1 MRNLKKLLLLLMTV
15 LICLGGAGTVFAEE
29 EETQEPEVSA
39 QTYSVSYEFVSADD
53 QELPDKV
60 MERIPA
66 SRDDLHE
73 GDVLT
78 APVLPDIDVDGY
90 RWSLTSWSP
99 ESVEITDE
107 DVVFTAT
114 WEKTQL
120 EIENEPSDPEPAE
133 KQLPVKFYFV
143 KLGELDPTD
152 DLPQEVMNLLPATYY
167 VSSYENVDSE
177 IDLPSYEITAG
188 YQFLGWAK
196 TGNVSYEGQIEYISY
211 FGVWDKIRFRVLPG
225 TYPGDGVFD
234 IRIVSSSVENHV
246 PIMTADIGPVF
257 CVTPEITGYP
267 LPGTGYKAVGSI
279 SSTLANIGWNAYRTA
294 GHYAAQVAVW
304 NHDMSYYDD
313 NYECSGTRYE
323 TYHDPDGSAIQDIAS
338 FACEFAP
345 KPGKA
350 RVRKVASDSN
360 YDYSSYSNNYSLGG
374 AVYGVYT
381 DFACTNRVAT
391 LTTGTNGYTSY
402 WETDNDGTYYIKEIT
417 ASKGFELDPDVYT
430 VRLSKGST
438 ATITSTEKPYNDPI
452 RIVLTKKNAK
462 DPDRV
467 KYLDEAEFTVKY
479 YDALSEDISGLTAKK
494 TWVFK
499 PIYNNNGEAE
509 VLLDQEHYV
518 RGDDLPLNS
527 FGMFYLPLGT
537 FTIQETKAPQTYQI
551 DPNVYVGRIYR
562 EDGETITVIN
572 GGPDLTVENEN
583 LTQSECEV
591 IISTTAIFEENG
603 EHRYVAD
610 GVAHIV
616 DTVQY
621 DYLIPGTTYKM
632 KAKLMEVVVEE
643 VLWTQDDFDNG
654 LCTEEEIGTVK
665 ERTKTEG
672 DLVMEAE
679 TTFVPESESGTVDVR
694 FDGIDFDDKANTAY
708 VVYEYLYVCE
718 TETTVDEETGE
729 ETTTITG
736 EEEVTYHEDIND
748 EGQSVYVD
756 ELYRA
761 AFVLYKISE
770 GNKNLK
776 LSGAYFTVTTHRVKR
791 DGREVDKDLGTY
803 VTGGIYIP
811 SEEGESFTVKLY
823 EAPKGTVD
831 PETGEEIPPAS
842 TEPVLKGEY
851 ESETNKV
858 TKKEA
863 VTILGLEDGTYY
875 TQIGDE
881 PMQVWYIAKGTI
893 FLPEQEEDT
902 EITFTEIAAP
912 TGYVKDSKPF
922 TMTVG
927 HDYSVERVENYRSN
941 YFPYVPVTGI
951 DN

>member
-1 MRNLKKLLLLLMTV
+1 MERIKRVLLIV
-15 LICLGGAGTVFAEE
+15 LTMFMCLANTGTVFADDSVQESDGP
-29 EETQEPEVSA
+29 ET
-39 QTYSVSYEFVSADD
+39 TYSALYEFVL
-53 QELPDKV
+53 QE
-60 MERIPA
+60 
-66 SRDDLHE
+66 E
-73 GDVLT
+73 GDLPEEVLSL
-78 APVLPDIDVDGY
+78 LPETVTGLVPGDVVSNKGY
-90 RWSLTSWSP
+90 EDVKVGDLVYTFVGWSP
-99 ESVEITDE
+99 AEHTITDS
-107 DVVFTAT
+107 DVRFTGIWKVIKPVVEEVPA
-114 WEKTQL
+114 
-120 EIENEPSDPEPAE
+120 NEESAE
-133 KQLPVKFYFV
+133 YPVRFFFT
-143 KLGELDPTD
+143 KLGELTPAE
-152 DLPQEVMNLLPATYY
+152 DLPQEIMKLLPSTKY

-211 FGVWDKIRFRVLPG
+211 FGVWDRIRFRVLPG

-267 LPGTGYKAVGSI
+267 LPGTGYKAAGSI

-345 KPGKA
+345 KPGKLNLK
-350 RVRKVASDSN
+350 KVSSDSN
-360 YDYSSYSNNYSLGG
+360 YAYSDYTNNYSLGG
-374 AVYGVYT
+374 AVYGVYS
-381 DFACTNRVAT
+381 DAACTNQVAT
-391 LTTGTNGYTSY
+391 LTTNASGNSNTL
-402 WETDNDGTYYIKEIT
+402 EFDNDVNLYVKEIT
-417 ASKGFELDPDVYT
+417 ASKGFKLDDTIYP
-430 VRLSKGST
+430 VRVRQGQT
-438 ATITSTEKPYNDPI
+438 ATVTSKEDPYNDPI
-452 RIVLTKKNAK
+452 TILLTKQNAK
-462 DPDRV
+462 DPSRV

-479 YDALSEDISGLTAKK
+479 YDTQEDDVSGLSAKK

-499 PIYNNNGEAE
+499 PSYVEEGVAR
-509 VLLDQEHYV
+509 VRLDQEHYV
-518 RGDDLPLNS
+518 RGDSLPTNEA
-527 FGMFYLPLGT
+527 GMFYLPLGT

-551 DPNVYVGRIYR
+551 DPNVYVGHIYR
-562 EDGETITVIN
+562 EDGETKAVIN
-572 GGPDLTVENEN
+572 GGEYLEVENEN
-583 LTQSECEV
+583 LTQSEREV
-591 IISTTAIFEENG
+591 ILSTTAIFEENG

-616 DTVQY
+616 DVVEY
-621 DYLIPGTTYKM
+621 DYLVPGKTYKL
-632 KAKLMEVVVEE
+632 KAKLMQIEVTE
-643 VLWTQDDFDNG
+643 VLWTQEDCDNG
-654 LCTEEEIGTVK
+654 LCTEEQVGTVK
-665 ERTKTEG
+665 EKAKTETG
-672 DLVMEAE
+672 LVMEAE
-679 TTFVPESESGTVDVR
+679 TTFVPETESGTAEVR
-694 FDGIDFDDKANTAY
+694 FDGIDFDDKANTDY

-729 ETTTITG
+729 ETTTIVG
-736 EEEVTYHEDIND
+736 EEQVTYHEDIND
-748 EGQSVYVD
+748 EGQTVHVD

-770 GNKNLK
+770 GNKNHK

-791 DGREVDKDLGTY
+791 DGREVDKDLGVY

-811 SEEGESFTVKLY
+811 SENDAPFTVKLY
-823 EAPKGTVD
+823 EVPKGTVD
-831 PETGEEIPPAS
+831 PETGEETPPAS

-875 TQIGDE
+875 TQVGDG
-881 PMQVWYIAKGTI
+881 PMQAWYIAKGTI

-912 TGYVKDSKPF
+912 TGYVKDGKPF

-927 HDYSVERVENYRSN
+927 HDYTVERVENYRSN
-941 YFPYVPVTGI
+941 YFPYVPVTGR